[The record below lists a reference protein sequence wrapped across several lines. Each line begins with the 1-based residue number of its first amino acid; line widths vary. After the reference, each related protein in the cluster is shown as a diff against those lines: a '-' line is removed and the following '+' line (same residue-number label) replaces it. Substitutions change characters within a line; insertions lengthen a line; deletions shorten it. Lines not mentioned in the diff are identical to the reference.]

1 MDYGILTLRLEAG
14 VLVRIISFPFI
25 IVLFFFIS
33 LKSKIQIY
41 YVIDN
46 FRNEDIPNPVISRFF
61 QVNFES
67 GVTSIQLTMNSIK
80 ENYTTPVAINNYIAY
95 NSTVEAKASL
105 IYNYED
111 GSRVW

>member
-1 MDYGILTLRLEAG
+1 LTVFLN
-14 VLVRIISFPFI
+14 
-25 IVLFFFIS
+25 
-33 LKSKIQIY
+33 K
-41 YVIDN
+41 
-46 FRNEDIPNPVISRFF
+46 DIPNPVISRFF

-80 ENYTTPVAINNYIAY
+80 ENYTAPVNINGGTVH

-111 GSRVW
+111 GSRV

>member
-1 MDYGILTLRLEAG
+1 L
-14 VLVRIISFPFI
+14 IIF
-25 IVLFFFIS
+25 
-33 LKSKIQIY
+33 
-41 YVIDN
+41 VIK
-46 FRNEDIPNPVISRFF
+46 DIPNPVIPRFF

-80 ENYTTPVAINNYIAY
+80 ENFTTPVSIGNNCMAY

-111 GSRVW
+111 GSRV